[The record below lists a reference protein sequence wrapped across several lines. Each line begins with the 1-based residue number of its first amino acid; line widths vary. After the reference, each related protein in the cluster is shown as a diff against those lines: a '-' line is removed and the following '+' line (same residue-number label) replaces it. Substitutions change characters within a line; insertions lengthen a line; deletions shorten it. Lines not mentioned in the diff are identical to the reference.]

1 VLTFPFSLSLSLS
14 YFYTLQYKKAQASF
28 WTAGTFQS
36 FLLLSSFVSLFFLNI
51 ARGNFKNLPSPPS
64 LTLSLSLSLSLS
76 RIRQQSHRGSRF
88 ARRHEA
94 LGKAHPGREAL
105 HLARVGVLR
114 RFGWDCLR
122 KLGRPFHEGDPNP
135 RGTFSSFA
143 LSLEMCASIFTNSY
157 SPRVCHD
164 ANTTLT
170 EIHSLHRREH
180 SMDSKLPSR
189 TFTLVR
195 LCDRDHVFR
204 SLILG
209 GEKIFRCS
217 SFSLSF
223 LRLLMTSRGRKKLTR
238 VKNFHHRIHNR
249 NVLSPHRSIHQGSGG
264 KDEIVQGGRYDPMR
278 AKEGGMGL
286 EMGA

>member
-1 VLTFPFSLSLSLS
+1 VEISKIYLS
-14 YFYTLQYKKAQASF
+14 
-28 WTAGTFQS
+28 
-36 FLLLSSFVSLFFLNI
+36 
-51 ARGNFKNLPSPPS
+51 P
-64 LTLSLSLSLSLS
+64 SLSLSLSLS

-204 SLILG
+204 SDSRRRENFPLL
-209 GEKIFRCS
+209 FLLSLFS
-217 SFSLSF
+217 S
-223 LRLLMTSRGRKKLTR
+223 TTDDVKGKKKT
-238 VKNFHHRIHNR
+238 N
-249 NVLSPHRSIHQGSGG
+249 SS
-264 KDEIVQGGRYDPMR
+264 
-278 AKEGGMGL
+278 
-286 EMGA
+286 

>member
-1 VLTFPFSLSLSLS
+1 VEISKINLSPF
-14 YFYTLQYKKAQASF
+14 TD
-28 WTAGTFQS
+28 
-36 FLLLSSFVSLFFLNI
+36 
-51 ARGNFKNLPSPPS
+51 
-64 LTLSLSLSLSLS
+64 SLSLSLS

-88 ARRHEA
+88 ARRFEA

-114 RFGWDCLR
+114 RFGWDCLG

-143 LSLEMCASIFTNSY
+143 LSLSLEMCASIFTNSY

-170 EIHSLHRREH
+170 EIHSLHRRER

-189 TFTLVR
+189 TSTLVR

-204 SLILG
+204 FDSRRRENFPLLLLLSL
-209 GEKIFRCS
+209 FS
-217 SFSLSF
+217 S
-223 LRLLMTSRGRKKLTR
+223 TTDDVKGKKKT
-238 VKNFHHRIHNR
+238 N
-249 NVLSPHRSIHQGSGG
+249 SS
-264 KDEIVQGGRYDPMR
+264 
-278 AKEGGMGL
+278 
-286 EMGA
+286 

>member
-1 VLTFPFSLSLSLS
+1 VCADVSSLSLS
-14 YFYTLQYKKAQASF
+14 YFHTLQYKKAQASF

-36 FLLLSSFVSLFFLNI
+36 FLLLSSFVPLFFLNI

-76 RIRQQSHRGSRF
+76 LGFDNNLTEEVDLQDDMKHWEKLTPDEKHFISHVLAFFAASDGIVLENLGVRFMKEIQIPEVRLVLLPFLSKCVHPFLRTRI
-88 ARRHEA
+88 
-94 LGKAHPGREAL
+94 
-105 HLARVGVLR
+105 LR
-114 RFGWDCLR
+114 AFVMTRTPHSPKSTLFTG
-122 KLGRPFHEGDPNP
+122 
-135 RGTFSSFA
+135 
-143 LSLEMCASIFTNSY
+143 ASILWIPN
-157 SPRVCHD
+157 CH
-164 ANTTLT
+164 
-170 EIHSLHRREH
+170 REH
-180 SMDSKLPSR
+180 SLWYVYAIVI
-189 TFTLVR
+189 TFSV
-195 LCDRDHVFR
+195 
-204 SLILG
+204 LILG

>member
-1 VLTFPFSLSLSLS
+1 MEISKINLSPFTDSL
-14 YFYTLQYKKAQASF
+14 
-28 WTAGTFQS
+28 
-36 FLLLSSFVSLFFLNI
+36 
-51 ARGNFKNLPSPPS
+51 R
-64 LTLSLSLSLSLS
+64 SLSLSLS

-114 RFGWDCLR
+114 RFGWDRLG

-143 LSLEMCASIFTNSY
+143 LSLSLTRKCVHPFLLNSY
-157 SPRVCHD
+157 SPRVWHD

-170 EIHSLHRREH
+170 EIHSLHRRER

-204 SLILG
+204 SDSRTRENFPLRFLL
-209 GEKIFRCS
+209 
-217 SFSLSF
+217 SLF
-223 LRLLMTSRGRKKLTR
+223 
-238 VKNFHHRIHNR
+238 F
-249 NVLSPHRSIHQGSGG
+249 
-264 KDEIVQGGRYDPMR
+264 DFY
-278 AKEGGMGL
+278 
-286 EMGA
+286 

>member
-1 VLTFPFSLSLSLS
+1 MVRRRRRLLRKKNFWKIFCVLNFWKFVCADVSFLSLSLS

-36 FLLLSSFVSLFFLNI
+36 FLLLSSFASLFFLNI
-51 ARGNFKNLPSPPS
+51 ARGNFKNLPLP
-64 LTLSLSLSLSLS
+64 LHWLSLSLSLSLS

-204 SLILG
+204 SDSRRRENFPLL
-209 GEKIFRCS
+209 FLLSLFS
-217 SFSLSF
+217 S
-223 LRLLMTSRGRKKLTR
+223 TTDDVKGKKKT
-238 VKNFHHRIHNR
+238 N
-249 NVLSPHRSIHQGSGG
+249 SS
-264 KDEIVQGGRYDPMR
+264 
-278 AKEGGMGL
+278 
-286 EMGA
+286 